1 MLTLYLI
8 AQCILVLAGIILST
22 ILTVYTIL
30 GLLLLI
36 YWVVTTLVKLIK
48 GGK

>member
-1 MLTLYLI
+1 MLALYFI
-8 AQCILVLAGIILST
+8 AQCILVLVGIILSSA
-22 ILTVYTIL
+22 LTVYIIL

-36 YWVVTTLVKLIK
+36 YWIATTLVKLIK